1 MKLFL
6 KKYGAYLVAAVLFI
20 AASIIYCFPAME
32 GKVLSNPDNVNARC
46 AAAEEYNY
54 TQETGKVSWW
64 CDSMFSG
71 MPSYQVKGGQYKAD
85 RMLAPLKSLLQKGHS
100 HPVWALIL
108 YFFCFFLLFLS
119 LDIDKW
125 LSIVGSFALTFSSY
139 FLVILTMGHNTKT
152 SAIALMCAVLAGF
165 FFLLRGKY
173 GVGIF
178 VTLVASAVGITT
190 HPQMTYYLFLLM
202 GLLWLVELPRRI
214 KEKKMKG
221 FLVGTAVFV
230 GCVGVG
236 FLANSSS
243 VFANAEYVKET
254 VRGGDETPNVEY
266 ITSFSYGPLES
277 FSLLIPGVTGGSSG
291 MDVGTN
297 SHYYKAWMQKGK
309 NGKYA
314 REMASSAPLYW
325 GGQPF
330 TGGNVYVG
338 AIVCFL
344 FLLGILLVRGPM
356 KWGLALATV
365 LSLLLALGSHVMP
378 LTKFF
383 VMYFPL
389 YSKFR
394 AVSSILVV
402 AQVAMPLLGFL
413 GLQAVLDGK
422 VPQKKALQSLYIAA
436 GITAGIC
443 LLFAIIGP
451 SVFSFKAS
459 ADASRTYLDDG
470 LYQALLADRKA
481 LLIRDSL
488 RSAGF
493 ILAAAALL
501 FFYLR
506 NKKGTLKKA
515 WVVAAMGLLVVWDLW
530 SVDRRYLNESNF
542 VTRKEDAKEF
552 EMMAWEK
559 ELKKDTSLY
568 RVFNIST
575 GLSPFSEARTSLYNK
590 SVGGYSAVKLR
601 RYQELIDQHL
611 KAKDLPVLGMLN
623 TKYVIVSGKDGE
635 PMATEFP
642 FALGNAWFVDKVIL
656 AKNDQVE
663 SDALMRIDLSNTA
676 VVGKEFEEFI
686 RPNSLVTDPKRSVS
700 LVSHAPDFREYKCKS
715 SVPATLVFSEVW
727 YPHGWKAY
735 IDGEPAPL
743 FRANYILRAIN
754 VPRGTHTIRMVFDPD
769 SVKKGNALAIP
780 FVVLMYL
787 ALAAV
792 VALPLVRR
800 LSSSKRG
807 RQDEADA

>member
-1 MKLFL
+1 
-6 KKYGAYLVAAVLFI
+6 
-20 AASIIYCFPAME
+20 
-32 GKVLSNPDNVNARC
+32 
-46 AAAEEYNY
+46 
-54 TQETGKVSWW
+54 
-64 CDSMFSG
+64 
-71 MPSYQVKGGQYKAD
+71 
-85 RMLAPLKSLLQKGHS
+85 
-100 HPVWALIL
+100 
-108 YFFCFFLLFLS
+108 
-119 LDIDKW
+119 
-125 LSIVGSFALTFSSY
+125 
-139 FLVILTMGHNTKT
+139 
-152 SAIALMCAVLAGF
+152 
-165 FFLLRGKY
+165 
-173 GVGIF
+173 
-178 VTLVASAVGITT
+178 
-190 HPQMTYYLFLLM
+190 
-202 GLLWLVELPRRI
+202 
-214 KEKKMKG
+214 
-221 FLVGTAVFV
+221 
-230 GCVGVG
+230 
-236 FLANSSS
+236 
-243 VFANAEYVKET
+243 
-254 VRGGDETPNVEY
+254 
-266 ITSFSYGPLES
+266 
-277 FSLLIPGVTGGSSG
+277 